1 MSEVLHRALH
11 LCMTMIPEPNLWADL
26 RDRDRSLDEVE
37 YPPHHLEAVNNTRTL
52 TLPRG
57 NGNSNCNPRDPFL
70 KEELELEPGHNHTG
84 NGLHSG
90 SAVTV
95 SSAASMNN
103 VNSEAEVMRQRQ
115 RWTRRWYLLVIVLL
129 YIGLLASFSLNVSL
143 LLRKPSVTSTG
154 GTSKTSGSDV
164 TSTGISSAANS
175 ALDNQGNSLTSSTDL
190 QGEGMINNG
199 DEHNSA
205 GYAYTTS
212 CLVKVP
218 CESGNYWKC
227 DVSSCVAC
235 PQGFYQP
242 QWGQT
247 SCWPCPFNTT
257 TDFEGASSP
266 TECKRHK
273 CPFYAKDG
281 MGILESP
288 NFPGEYP
295 AGAECHWRVRPNR
308 NRRVL
313 VIISSIHLDDSCG
326 DLLTIRKTDRP
337 NAGVIYES
345 CQSSDGPVI
354 FTGHSRNIWIDFVAN
369 KNSSGRGF
377 QMSFLTIEDELGYLV
392 DAIVNEDKIDS
403 FDSRP
408 NNMSIEDKHLL
419 SRLLLLLNPNYS
431 NLAGGGG
438 GGGGGRNRRPSRRK
452 KPIINVIEGT
462 NTGEDNA
469 MDIDQDQESNHS
481 IT

>member
-1 MSEVLHRALH
+1 
-11 LCMTMIPEPNLWADL
+11 MIPEPNLWADL
-26 RDRDRSLDEVE
+26 RDRDRGLDEVE
-37 YPPHHLEAVNNTRTL
+37 YPPHHLEVAPSNTRTL
-52 TLPRG
+52 TLPR
-57 NGNSNCNPRDPFL
+57 NCDHSGHGYI
-70 KEELELEPGHNHTG
+70 KEELELEPGN
-84 NGLHSG
+84 G
-90 SAVTV
+90 SATTVTV

-103 VNSEAEVMRQRQ
+103 VNDAAEVLRQRQ

-143 LLRKPSVTSTG
+143 LLRKPAASVSRSVTSEDSDPSSSATAASVTGDETG
-154 GTSKTSGSDV
+154 GE
-164 TSTGISSAANS
+164 ISN
-175 ALDNQGNSLTSSTDL
+175 NQGVLSGVDSEKQQLSS
-190 QGEGMINNG
+190 G
-199 DEHNSA
+199 

-273 CPFYAKDG
+273 CPYYAKDG
-281 MGILESP
+281 LGILESP

-295 AGAECHWRVRPNR
+295 TGVECHWRVRPNR
-308 NRRVL
+308 NKRVL
-313 VIISSIHLDDSCG
+313 ILISSISLDSNCG
-326 DLLTIRKTDRP
+326 DLLTIRKTDRA
-337 NAGVIYES
+337 NTGVIFET
-345 CQSSDGPVI
+345 CESSDGPVI
-354 FTGHSRNIWIDFVAN
+354 FTGHSRNIWVDFVAN
-369 KNSSGRGF
+369 RNASGRGF
-377 QMSFLTIEDELGYLV
+377 QLSFLTIEDELGYLV

-408 NNMSIEDKHLL
+408 NNMSLEDKHLL
-419 SRLLLLLNPNYS
+419 SRLLLLLNPNYAPGS
-431 NLAGGGG
+431 TSGN
-438 GGGGGRNRRPSRRK
+438 RNRRPLRRK
-452 KPIINVIEGT
+452 KPKINVIEGST
-462 NTGEDNA
+462 SVTI
-469 MDIDQDQESNHS
+469 MDDLADHENNQDLDHDQNIHS
-481 IT
+481 LS

>member
-1 MSEVLHRALH
+1 
-11 LCMTMIPEPNLWADL
+11 MIPEPNLWADL

-190 QGEGMINNG
+190 QGEGRTKFTFFTYDSISRNQNLKKS
-199 DEHNSA
+199 DDQKNLSNEIYQFHVFFILCIFISESKSLISRENIFKIEI
-205 GYAYTTS
+205 
-212 CLVKVP
+212 VKV
-218 CESGNYWKC
+218 
-227 DVSSCVAC
+227 DTHIH
-235 PQGFYQP
+235 F
-242 QWGQT
+242 T
-247 SCWPCPFNTT
+247 SF
-257 TDFEGASSP
+257 F
-266 TECKRHK
+266 
-273 CPFYAKDG
+273 
-281 MGILESP
+281 
-288 NFPGEYP
+288 
-295 AGAECHWRVRPNR
+295 
-308 NRRVL
+308 
-313 VIISSIHLDDSCG
+313 
-326 DLLTIRKTDRP
+326 
-337 NAGVIYES
+337 
-345 CQSSDGPVI
+345 
-354 FTGHSRNIWIDFVAN
+354 
-369 KNSSGRGF
+369 
-377 QMSFLTIEDELGYLV
+377 
-392 DAIVNEDKIDS
+392 
-403 FDSRP
+403 
-408 NNMSIEDKHLL
+408 
-419 SRLLLLLNPNYS
+419 
-431 NLAGGGG
+431 
-438 GGGGGRNRRPSRRK
+438 
-452 KPIINVIEGT
+452 GT
-462 NTGEDNA
+462 YYF
-469 MDIDQDQESNHS
+469 
-481 IT
+481 